1 VLTDLLAPAYGSIPA
16 YGGRYL
22 VGQNGDVE
30 AQPSAE
36 DVQLALG
43 RTIAGVQAACK
54 AGDTEYVRTA
64 ALNILATLETLRD
77 KPDVPLQEW
86 RSDVPKAARAA
97 LWLVDSSAN
106 SLLEQLN
113 TEKPD
118 WDGIGA
124 AAIFAQSGVEQL
136 RDDLAEAD

>member
-1 VLTDLLAPAYGSIPA
+1 MGFV
-16 YGGRYL
+16 
-22 VGQNGDVE
+22 Q

-36 DVQLALG
+36 DVQLALA
-43 RTIAGVQAACK
+43 RTLAGVRAACK
-54 AGDTEYVRTA
+54 AGDAEYVRTA
-64 ALNILATLETLRD
+64 ALSILASLQPLRD

-86 RSDVPKAARAA
+86 RSDLPKSARAA

-106 SLLEQLN
+106 SLLEQLK

-118 WDGIGA
+118 WDRIGA

-136 RDDLAEAD
+136 RDDLAEAN